1 MKQLP
6 QALLADDNP
15 ADAGFGWQALAG
27 GRQHSQ
33 TRHAAASEDY
43 LVVESRPSKK
53 VCHALASSSA
63 FPVLPCANVL
73 CRWFRFV
80 PNRETRIETRDV
92 ALKGSDESVRWFAV
106 SEKRIG
112 MAPGYSKR
120 GVSPS

>member
-1 MKQLP
+1 M
-6 QALLADDNP
+6 AFVLAI
-15 ADAGFGWQALAG
+15 G
-27 GRQHSQ
+27 GVHRTLRGKS
-33 TRHAAASEDY
+33 TRGLRMAVAAF
-43 LVVESRPSKK
+43 
-53 VCHALASSSA
+53 CHALASSSA

-92 ALKGSDESVRWFAV
+92 ALKGSDESVRLFAV